1 MGFMAHVPVR
11 RLVAATL
18 FGCWFLFVSTPVVAS
33 QELSDSSGDVFVA
46 SRSVD
51 LQRQLAEWVRVRM
64 AQEGWSVTI
73 QPMGSWGE
81 ATRQLGGHPDGWR
94 AAWREPV
101 RQDDGWVV
109 TCVLTPVGQVH
120 VDSMRMIFRF
130 RAREQRAVWRVT
142 NPIVRGQPMAC
153 GLVQRDALVMRGSLR
168 PWQGDC
174 AELTTQVARRPLSAG
189 AVLSENDVGHPPAVL
204 AQQVAIAFTRV
215 RGIEIQASAQ
225 VLVDAQLGQ
234 RVPVRIQGHDKVI
247 HAVVIAPGQVQVL
260 EGMK

>member
-1 MGFMAHVPVR
+1 MELMEHVAVHRFVATSLLGF
-11 RLVAATL
+11 LS
-18 FGCWFLFVSTPVVAS
+18 LFVSTPVVAS
-33 QELSDSSGDVFVA
+33 QELSDSSSDVFMA
-46 SRSVD
+46 SRPADV
-51 LQRQLAEWVRVRM
+51 QRQLAEWVRVRM
-64 AQEGWSVTI
+64 AQAGWSVAV
-73 QPMGSWGE
+73 QPMGYWGGAIRE
-81 ATRQLGGHPDGWR
+81 LDRHPEGWR

-101 RQDDGWVV
+101 RQDGGWVV

-120 VDSMRMIFRF
+120 VDSMKMIFRF

-142 NPIVRGQPMAC
+142 NPLVRGQPMAC
-153 GLVQRDALVMRGSLR
+153 GLVQRDALVMTGSLR

-174 AELTTQVARRPLSAG
+174 AELTSRVARRALSAG
-189 AVLSENDVGHPPAVL
+189 AVLSEDDVGHPPAVL
-204 AQQVAIAFTRV
+204 AQQVAVAVTRV

-225 VLVDAQLGQ
+225 VLADAQLGQ